1 MASPLFSKGVVMVGR
16 RIALSGIGAFFVA
29 AGTATA
35 AGEPEVFAS
44 SRIGSLSVTTG
55 VLVAPKSVDMRG
67 VWVDE
72 TQPCSQTRLL
82 DVRAQVDYIPFGGQ
96 GQRFERKRT
105 FRTANC
111 AEGGPN
117 MGFTFTPKA
126 IGFGCPSGAWK
137 PGRYH
142 FTTVALDR
150 RKRLR
155 SVASVGWEKREP
167 C

>member
-1 MASPLFSKGVVMVGR
+1 MSLKQLTLAGVTVS
-16 RIALSGIGAFFVA
+16 LLA
-29 AGTATA
+29 AGAASA

-44 SRIGSLSVTTG
+44 ARIGSLSVTSS
-55 VLVAPKSVDMRG
+55 VLVTPRSVDMRG
-67 VWVDE
+67 VWLDE

-82 DVRAQVDYIPFGGQ
+82 DVRASVDYIPFGQEGHRT
-96 GQRFERKRT
+96 GRKGT
-105 FRTANC
+105 FRTGNC

-117 MGFTFTPKA
+117 MGFTLRPSA
-126 IGFGCPSGAWK
+126 IGFGCPNGRWK

-142 FTTVALDR
+142 FTTTSVDH

-155 SVASVGWEKREP
+155 AVASVGWEKRDP